1 MYRSHTK
8 LVLPAIIG
16 VIVLSACG
24 NNQADTEQVPEAP
37 GAATAQEGAMSGGA
51 MDAGEMSGGAM
62 MATESGAFTDISPQA
77 LKEMMGD
84 KDFVL
89 VNVHVPFAGNIP
101 GTDVSIPYDQM
112 EANLGQLPE
121 AKDAKIVLYCRGGH
135 MSVPAANSLAEL
147 GYTNVYN
154 LAGGMRAWSAEGYQ
168 IEDPPAGQS

>member
-37 GAATAQEGAMSGGA
+37 GAATAQEGA
-51 MDAGEMSGGAM
+51 MSGGAM

-135 MSVPAANSLAEL
+135 MSIPAANSLAEL

-154 LAGGMRAWSAEGYQ
+154 LSGGMRAWSAEGYQ
-168 IEDPPAGQS
+168 IEDAPAGQS